1 MPTKI
6 RISKD
11 MILNAAFE
19 IVRQEGT
26 EKLSNRELA
35 NKLKCS
41 IRPIYYQFE
50 NVEQMKKELYIKIE
64 QYFYKFILDNM
75 IECIPQYKQVGINYI
90 KFAKKEKKLFQTLFM
105 CDTGLTPDTFVT
117 KAGHDYE
124 EIEKLIRIST
134 NLNDDDI
141 KYLVG
146 STSINIKGNII
157 NKHYNECYLIK
168 KDIDVS
174 KIKLQKEEVSEVKYF
189 SKEDIL
195 NRISNNFEGLTE
207 KTGPWNFLK
216 RILESKLY

>member
-75 IECIPQYKQVGINYI
+75 IEGIPQYKQVGINYI
-90 KFAKKEKKLFQTLFM
+90 KFAKKEKKLFQTLFL

-141 KYLVG
+141 MKFHTKMWIFCHGIATLVAND
-146 STSINIKGNII
+146 T
-157 NKHYNECYLIK
+157 
-168 KDIDVS
+168 
-174 KIKLQKEEVSEVKYF
+174 IKLTDSQIQELLSDEFQALMLLEKNPNNKGVLPKKEENK
-189 SKEDIL
+189 
-195 NRISNNFEGLTE
+195 
-207 KTGPWNFLK
+207 
-216 RILESKLY
+216 